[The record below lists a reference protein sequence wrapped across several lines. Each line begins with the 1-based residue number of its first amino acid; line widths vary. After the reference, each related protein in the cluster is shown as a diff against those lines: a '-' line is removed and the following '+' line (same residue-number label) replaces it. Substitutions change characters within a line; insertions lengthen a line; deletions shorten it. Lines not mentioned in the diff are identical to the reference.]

1 MDFGMALLAIVFA
14 LAAGCLITAAFHYCE
29 KDEQGSAWAC
39 GVFGI
44 VCLIFVACLAAAGQD
59 LQKRTPIK
67 STTPPKVDTL
77 ITIKNGVADTTY
89 FYNFNDKKD
98 ETNN

>member
-1 MDFGMALLAIVFA
+1 MALLAIVFA
-14 LAAGCLITAAFHYCE
+14 LFAGCLITAAIHYSE
-29 KDEQGSAWAC
+29 KDEPGATWGY

-44 VCLIFVACLAAAGQD
+44 LCLIVVGCLAAAGQD

-89 FYNFNDKKD
+89 FYDFNGKKD